1 MGLPTVAMGL
11 LGLVIPPVQ
20 AAALLVVPSL
30 VTNVWQLV
38 AGPRF
43 TNGAGGQLRVTPFL
57 IRSLMDYAALLGD
70 VGSVLP
76 VSRFSMAM

>member
-1 MGLPTVAMGL
+1 M
-11 LGLVIPPVQ
+11 PPVQ

-43 TNGAGGQLRVTPFL
+43 THEAGVRVSDPLF
-57 IRSLMDYAALLGD
+57 
-70 VGSVLP
+70 
-76 VSRFSMAM
+76 